1 MRRGSFVILA
11 SQVHQPIPHITH
23 SNGKASFVDWNM
35 TSEIALEKVMQ
46 RAEDLLFGVLL
57 EARLHQP
64 LRQSLQALLRAA
76 EGLEALFREVLR
88 GGPGRGRERVGE
100 EVRRRGDATGIAREK
115 PPAAASE
122 WVAPSL
128 WTGC

>member
-1 MRRGSFVILA
+1 MA
-11 SQVHQPIPHITH
+11 S
-23 SNGKASFVDWNM
+23 D
-35 TSEIALEKVMQ
+35 IALEKVMQ

-88 GGPGRGRERVGE
+88 GGRG
-100 EVRRRGDATGIAREK
+100 
-115 PPAAASE
+115 
-122 WVAPSL
+122 
-128 WTGC
+128 